1 MYDYLIVGAGSAG
14 CVLANRLTE
23 DSGTSVLII
32 EAGGNDDN
40 PTIHDPNAFFSLLG
54 TDVDWM
60 YMTEEEPFL
69 NNRKLSWPRGK
80 VLGGS
85 SSINATLYVRGNR
98 ADYDGW
104 QALGNAGWS
113 YADVLPYFKKSE
125 RRDEGSSSYT
135 GRGGP
140 LTVTDVPSLN
150 PLTEAFL
157 AAGEELGWSRLDD
170 YNGAAQEGFSTLQ
183 YTIHQGKRASTAT
196 SYLHPAQSRPNL
208 TVWTNTLVTH
218 ILFEGTR
225 AVGLTCF
232 KDGVEHQVQ
241 ANKEV
246 LLCGGG
252 INSPQ
257 TLLLSGVGPADQ
269 LRTLG
274 IVVVADLPGV
284 GHNLQDHPTFALT
297 SATKPGFTE
306 FGNALQGIA
315 FIKTSPKLFAPDIQL
330 LMSPF
335 VMSLLPGEEMQ
346 GYLIALALCLPQ
358 SHRHLQLRSTYPREH
373 PAIFANYLE
382 HPSDLHRLVEG
393 VKVVRRLNKTQALSP
408 FHAQEVEPGPQ
419 VESDA
424 AIAEYIR
431 NTAQTAYHP
440 VGTCKMGRDEL
451 AVVDEQ
457 LRVYGIEGLRV
468 VDASIMPTIVNGN
481 TNATTIMIAEK
492 ASDLIRGKQGK
503 Q

>member
-23 DSGTSVLII
+23 DPEISVLII
-32 EAGGNDDN
+32 EAGGNDDS
-40 PTIHDPNAFFSLLG
+40 PTIQDPNAFSSLLG
-54 TDVDWM
+54 TDVDWA
-60 YMTEEEPFL
+60 YMTEEEPSI

-85 SSINATLYVRGNR
+85 GSINATLYVRGNR
-98 ADYDGW
+98 ADYDSW
-104 QALGNAGWS
+104 QEQGNTGWS

-125 RRDEGSSSYT
+125 RRDKGSSYYR

-140 LTVTDVPSLN
+140 LPVTDVPSIN

-183 YTIHQGKRASTAT
+183 FTIRQGKRASTAT
-196 SYLHPAQSRPNL
+196 CYLHPAQSRPNL
-208 TVWTNTLVTH
+208 TVWTNTLVTR
-218 ILFEGTR
+218 ILFEGTH
-225 AVGLTCF
+225 AVGLICF
-232 KDGVEHQVQ
+232 KDGVEHQVR

-246 LLCGGG
+246 ILCGGA

-257 TLLLSGVGPADQ
+257 ILLLSGIGPADQ
-269 LRTLG
+269 LRKLG
-274 IVVVADLPGV
+274 IHVVADLPGV
-284 GHNLQDHPTFALT
+284 GNNLQDHLIFALVA
-297 SATKPGFTE
+297 ATKPGFTE

-346 GYLIALALCLPQ
+346 GYLIALALGLPQ
-358 SHRHLQLRSTYPREH
+358 SRGHLQLRSTDPAEH
-373 PAIFANYLE
+373 PAIFANYLAN
-382 HPSDLHRLVEG
+382 PDDLHRLVEG
-393 VKVVRRLNKTQALSP
+393 VKVVRRINKAQALAP
-408 FHAQEVEPGPQ
+408 FYAQEVEPGPEVQ
-419 VESDA
+419 SDA
-424 AIAEYIR
+424 EVAEYIR

-457 LRVYGIEGLRV
+457 LRVHGITGLRV

-492 ASDLIRGKQGK
+492 ASDLIRGKQG
-503 Q
+503 